1 MLSTCLLMIIVVL
14 YCRSVVALT
23 RPCTLVV
30 VWEEVVIW
38 VVVVLVL
45 TTEVIL
51 RFSIQPPSFPFSLL
65 HSLFVLLLSVLL
77 VCGHLSKFLLLLS
90 LWDLGY

>member
-1 MLSTCLLMIIVVL
+1 MIIVAL
-14 YCRSVVALT
+14 YCRSVVART

-51 RFSIQPPSFPFSLL
+51 RFSIKPLSFPFSLL

-90 LWDLGY
+90 LCDLGY